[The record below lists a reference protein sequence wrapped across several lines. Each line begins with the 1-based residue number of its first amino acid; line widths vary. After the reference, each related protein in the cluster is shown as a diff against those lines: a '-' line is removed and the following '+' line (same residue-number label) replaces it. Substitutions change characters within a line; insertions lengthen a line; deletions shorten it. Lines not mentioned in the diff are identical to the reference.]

1 MVVKIEAKTEKE
13 LLEKKDEFLKFG
25 NFKGKRYYCSSPCPI
40 ITKKGTYVVYM
51 YFFSLNI

>member
-13 LLEKKDEFLKFG
+13 LLQKKDEFLKFG

-51 YFFSLNI
+51 YFFSMNI